1 MKKHKVRQRVK
12 GTGCGWGR
20 TAEVL
25 ASVGPGGVI
34 EETELGLGRVTLEA
48 LYSK

>member
-12 GTGCGWGR
+12 GTGWEWSG

-25 ASVGPGGVI
+25 ALVGPGGVI
-34 EETELGLGRVTLEA
+34 EETELGLGKVTLEA
-48 LYSK
+48 QYRK